1 MQMIYAKLYQELGKC
16 VFSCFTSNSTTL
28 WYYEITMSKLCVRN
42 SCGIKNRLKGC
53 NLKCTGFLLLFHL
66 CITFF
71 NFCFLLYVNQSLDRD
86 IFLDYG
92 IAFENN
98 SITINQFKQG
108 KSYKWLLTFSQE
120 FYGENLKKILFDLLR
135 YYLRWRY
142 RAKYFKVMVS

>member
-1 MQMIYAKLYQELGKC
+1 
-16 VFSCFTSNSTTL
+16 
-28 WYYEITMSKLCVRN
+28 MSKLCVRN

-120 FYGENLKKILFDLLR
+120 FYGENLKKIFRNSGYPVNFTNFTSRVIEIICILKK
-135 YYLRWRY
+135 
-142 RAKYFKVMVS
+142 KYFC